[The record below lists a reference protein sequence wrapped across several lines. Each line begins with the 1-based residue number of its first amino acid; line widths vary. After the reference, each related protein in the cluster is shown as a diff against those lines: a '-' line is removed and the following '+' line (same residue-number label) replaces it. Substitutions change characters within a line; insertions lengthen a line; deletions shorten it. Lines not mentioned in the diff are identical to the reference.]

1 MEKYLEYSVIEKAK
15 LGDINS
21 FEKLIREYQKQVRV
35 FVFSF
40 FGNIDLVDEISQ
52 EVFIKV
58 FNKLSKLKDISNFK
72 KWLFKITRNICID
85 YYRKSKKNKTLSEF
99 NESIS
104 VSDENIEDKLILKE
118 DIKTSLLKLNT
129 EERKTMILIYY
140 LGFSYKEA
148 AEILNCPMKTIDS
161 RIYRASKKLINI
173 LPNKHEA

>member
-21 FEKLIREYQKQVRV
+21 FEKLIRKYQKQVRV

-58 FNKLSKLKDISNFK
+58 FNKLNKLKDISNFK

-148 AEILNCPMKTIDS
+148 AEIMNCPIKTIDS

-173 LPNKHEA
+173 LPNKHEV

>member
-1 MEKYLEYSVIEKAK
+1 MENNLEYSVIEKAK

-21 FEKLIREYQKQVRV
+21 FEKLIRKYQKQVRV

-58 FNKLSKLKDISNFK
+58 FKKLKKVRNISNFK
-72 KWLFKITRNICID
+72 KWLFKIAKNTCID

-99 NESIS
+99 NESII
-104 VSDENIEDKLILKE
+104 VSDENIEEKFILEE

-148 AEILNCPMKTIDS
+148 AEILNCPVKTIDS
-161 RIYRASKKLINI
+161 RVYRASKKLINI
-173 LPNKHEA
+173 LPNKYEI

>member
-173 LPNKHEA
+173 LPNKHEV